1 MKMNEQNFDVNKL
14 SVAKPCSMSWE
25 NMSGDEK
32 TRLCNACDMNI
43 YNLSKMTSQEITSL
57 IQNRE
62 GRLCGRIYK
71 RTDGTVM
78 TKDCPVGLRAYRKKI
93 SHFAGA
99 AFTAILSLFSVGF
112 GQTDSKT
119 VIKKETTITRQN
131 NQNQESILFGTIMDQ
146 FGALVPNAEIIITG
160 NDNEFKATFRS
171 SDNGEFKISIPIN
184 GTYKFEVKSAGFESY
199 IIEKLKINKNEDIKL
214 SINLQVSGEVV
225 GIFFETYDKE
235 IEATQNDISSKITL
249 RSGNKIPVSSNKS
262 VEKNGNVKITR
273 IVNQNNENSIKGIVT
288 DSNGA
293 VIPNAKIILRKK
305 NSKFKKKTKSSD
317 EGNFE
322 IKKIPSGEY
331 ELEIKA
337 EHFKLYKNSNLIITK
352 NKTVELNVELEVED
366 VSVTVG
372 IFASEPL
379 IDMSESGIT
388 HTISGETLR
397 KLPINE

>member
-1 MKMNEQNFDVNKL
+1 
-14 SVAKPCSMSWE
+14 
-25 NMSGDEK
+25 
-32 TRLCNACDMNI
+32 
-43 YNLSKMTSQEITSL
+43 
-57 IQNRE
+57 
-62 GRLCGRIYK
+62 
-71 RTDGTVM
+71 
-78 TKDCPVGLRAYRKKI
+78 
-93 SHFAGA
+93 
-99 AFTAILSLFSVGF
+99 
-112 GQTDSKT
+112 
-119 VIKKETTITRQN
+119 
-131 NQNQESILFGTIMDQ
+131 MDQ

-249 RSGNKIPVSSNKS
+249 RSGNKIPVSPDKS

-293 VIPNAKIILRKK
+293 VIPNTKIILRKK
-305 NSKFKKKTKSSD
+305 NSKFKKKIKSSD

>member
-1 MKMNEQNFDVNKL
+1 MKMNQQNFDVNKL

-43 YNLSKMTSQEITSL
+43 YNLSEMTSHEITSL

-93 SHFAGA
+93 SRFAGA
-99 AFTAILSLFSVGF
+99 SFTAILSLFSVSF
-112 GQTDSKT
+112 GQTED
-119 VIKKETTITRQN
+119 KKVDKNKDATITQTVN
-131 NQNQESILFGTIMDQ
+131 KD
-146 FGALVPNAEIIITG
+146 
-160 NDNEFKATFRS
+160 
-171 SDNGEFKISIPIN
+171 
-184 GTYKFEVKSAGFESY
+184 
-199 IIEKLKINKNEDIKL
+199 NKN
-214 SINLQVSGEVV
+214 
-225 GIFFETYDKE
+225 
-235 IEATQNDISSKITL
+235 
-249 RSGNKIPVSSNKS
+249 S
-262 VEKNGNVKITR
+262 V
-273 IVNQNNENSIKGIVT
+273 KGIVT
-288 DSNGA
+288 DPNGA
-293 VIPNAKIILRKK
+293 IIPNAKIIIRKK

-337 EHFKLYKNSNLIITK
+337 EYFKPYKNSKIVITE

-366 VSVTVG
+366 VTVTVG
-372 IFASEPL
+372 IFVTEPL
-379 IDMSESGIT
+379 IDMTESGIT
-388 HTISGETLR
+388 HKISGDMLR